1 MVGTTEGEDIAADLI
16 RTVSRHSLAYM
27 LCAASEMFRHYDFD
41 PLDLMIIHAVLN
53 ANVLKIMKTPEL
65 DRQFG
70 SIQAVEPDKIKQG
83 VSRAALSR
91 FFGLPI
97 ETVRR
102 RADRLKKQGIF
113 RETDQ
118 GLIVTEANQFK
129 FGNNHELQRTNML
142 LVRKFLRDL
151 TEAGVELPGG
161 IWWTIGASESGPH
174 QTVRHSS
181 SGFHALFGRK
191 ATMDPL
197 GSSSRIAAS
206 IAFANAA
213 WSNGFDKRGRLDRS
227 LLGISAY
234 PGLRRMTVPGRS
246 AATAPASCSP
256 VIPGMANCPPLTTPN
271 HPRHQDR
278 FRLTG
283 TAPMIGRGIRT
294 SSDENQLR
302 IMPAAS
308 LHRKVPASVHIA
320 RPPVIREGT
329 VTRCC
334 AGKGVVRYEWQDPGT
349 LGRRCDVQHA
359 TSLVI
364 CFTRKRA
371 QWR

>member
-1 MVGTTEGEDIAADLI
+1 MVGTTKGEEIPADLI

-53 ANVLKIMKTPEL
+53 ANVLKVMKNREL

-70 SIQAVEPDKIKQG
+70 SVEAVEPDEIKQG

-102 RADRLKKQGIF
+102 RADRLKKEGIL

-161 IWWTIGASESGPH
+161 I
-174 QTVRHSS
+174 
-181 SGFHALFGRK
+181 
-191 ATMDPL
+191 
-197 GSSSRIAAS
+197 
-206 IAFANAA
+206 
-213 WSNGFDKRGRLDRS
+213 
-227 LLGISAY
+227 
-234 PGLRRMTVPGRS
+234 
-246 AATAPASCSP
+246 
-256 VIPGMANCPPLTTPN
+256 
-271 HPRHQDR
+271 
-278 FRLTG
+278 
-283 TAPMIGRGIRT
+283 
-294 SSDENQLR
+294 
-302 IMPAAS
+302 
-308 LHRKVPASVHIA
+308 
-320 RPPVIREGT
+320 
-329 VTRCC
+329 
-334 AGKGVVRYEWQDPGT
+334 
-349 LGRRCDVQHA
+349 
-359 TSLVI
+359 
-364 CFTRKRA
+364 
-371 QWR
+371 